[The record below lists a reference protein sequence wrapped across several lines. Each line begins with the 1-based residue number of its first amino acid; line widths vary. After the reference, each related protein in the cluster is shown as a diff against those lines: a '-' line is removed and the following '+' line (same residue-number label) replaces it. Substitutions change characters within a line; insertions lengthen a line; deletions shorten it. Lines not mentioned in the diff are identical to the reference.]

1 MIKVDVF
8 VKNKNWKRYISN
20 PKNYLN
26 NNLKYL
32 KRSIVFLKRK
42 KLSFSILL
50 AGNNE
55 IKILN
60 KKFRGKNKTT
70 DVLSFPYHEAFEL
83 KKNKNTNVYL
93 GDVILNYNKIN
104 KKNFKKDFNK
114 LWVHGFLHLIGYTHK
129 KDKDYYKMSNIEK
142 KILNKIKN

>member
-1 MIKVDVF
+1 MAWFFLTLWRFNICTL
-8 VKNKNWKRYISN
+8 WKYHTVTQCHSG
-20 PKNYLN
+20 LGT
-26 NNLKYL
+26 
-32 KRSIVFLKRK
+32 
-42 KLSFSILL
+42 FSILL